1 MSALKAR
8 SKLTVADAQEIFRC
22 KESLLSAVSVSRKY
36 GVTEKAIRD
45 IWTGRTWLKE
55 TGQLGT
61 NLSLQ
66 LKKIGRPLGR
76 KDAKPRKQRFSRF
89 PAQNSENMTTFS
101 PCPPTVAQ
109 VAPPA
114 MNAVKSQP
122 LMRKY
127 SEDEAA
133 AHWMAIRPCYDDSKN
148 SIDDLLY
155 EMSLR
160 YEIDGDFQDPFGHDW
175 VLSCH
180 SLQHALSDSEQT
192 SAGVE

>member
-22 KESLLSAVSVSRKY
+22 KERLLSAVSVSRKY

-55 TGQLGT
+55 TGKLGT
-61 NLSLQ
+61 TVSLH

-76 KDAKPRKQRFSRF
+76 KDAKPRKQRFSRIH
-89 PAQNSENMTTFS
+89 AQNSENMTIFS
-101 PCPPTVAQ
+101 PCPPTVYQ
-109 VAPPA
+109 VAPPP
-114 MNAVKSQP
+114 MNALKSQP
-122 LMRKY
+122 SMQKY
-127 SEDEAA
+127 SEDEAD
-133 AHWMAIRPCYDDSKN
+133 AHLMAIRPCYDYSKN
-148 SIDDLLY
+148 SIDELLY

-160 YEIDGDFQDPFGHDW
+160 CEIDGDFQDPFRHDW